1 MRPGD
6 SDGMTKTWFITGVN
20 SGIGRELAEQLLARG
35 DRVAGTVRRQGSVD
49 DLRDTYGDRFWLG
62 HLDITD
68 LARVREVVDAAFGE
82 LGRIDVVVINA
93 GYGLFGA
100 AEECTDE
107 QMVHQITTNLIG
119 SIQTARAA
127 LPHLR
132 AQGGGRIIQIS
143 SVAGLA
149 AHPGAS
155 LYHAGKWGVEGFM
168 EALAGEVAPFGIEVT
183 LVEPGGART
192 SFAGSSLRLGRP
204 LAAYDGTPAAAV
216 RVFKDTAVPLPGDP
230 AKVAAKVIDSAAQ
243 RPAPMRLVL
252 GSDSYQ
258 GATAA
263 LRNRLAHI
271 EPQRA
276 GAAETDADTDTTT
289 DATT

>member
-1 MRPGD
+1 
-6 SDGMTKTWFITGVN
+6 MTTRTWFITGVN
-20 SGIGRELAEQLLARG
+20 SGFGREMAEQLLARG
-35 DRVAGTVRRQGSVD
+35 DRVAGTVRRQGSAD
-49 DLRDTYGDRFWLG
+49 DLQARYGDRFWLG
-62 HLDITD
+62 QLDVTD
-68 LARVREVVDAAFGE
+68 LPKVREVVDAAFAD

-100 AEECTDE
+100 AEELSDE
-107 QMVHQITTNLIG
+107 QVQHQISTNLLG

-132 AQGGGRIIQIS
+132 AQGGGRLIQLS

-155 LYHAGKWGVEGFM
+155 LYHASKWGIEGFM
-168 EALAGEVAPFGIEVT
+168 EALAQEVAPFGIEVT

-192 SFAGSSLRLGRP
+192 AFAQDSLRLGEP
-204 LAAYDGTPAAAV
+204 MSAYDGTPAAFV
-216 RVFKDTAVPLPGDP
+216 RTVKEGAVPLLGDP
-230 AKVAAKVIDSAAQ
+230 AKVAARVIDSAAQ

-258 GATAA
+258 AVTAA
-263 LRNRLAHI
+263 LRNRLAQV
-271 EPQRA
+271 EPQQA
-276 GAAETDADTDTTT
+276 SAAETDA
-289 DATT
+289 